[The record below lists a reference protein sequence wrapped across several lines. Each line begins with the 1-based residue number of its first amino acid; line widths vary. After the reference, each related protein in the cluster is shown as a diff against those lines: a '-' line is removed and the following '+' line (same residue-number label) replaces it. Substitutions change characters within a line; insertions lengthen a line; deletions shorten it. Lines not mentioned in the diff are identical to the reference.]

1 MQYVNGKYSQRKE
14 ETMWMSEPPSAPVS
28 AANEQLPV
36 GLSGEIISR
45 SQIGQEFVWPKSD
58 PRSQW
63 QPQRTYDPSDD
74 ARIRRLGISPHFDMD
89 AFLERTKTLDL
100 PSRIIELLNHNAFQ
114 IRRG

>member
-1 MQYVNGKYSQRKE
+1 
-14 ETMWMSEPPSAPVS
+14 MWMSEPPSAPVS

-89 AFLERTKTLDL
+89 AFLQRTKTLDL
-100 PSRIIELLNHNAFQ
+100 PSRIIKLLNHNAFQ